1 MNFDIVTPG
10 CTGVG
15 RVNCA
20 LAGFN
25 ELILL
30 GGDGDDVLNL
40 SAIAAPTFATLLIGG
55 AGADLL
61 LGSGGDDTLLGGPG
75 DDILNGGPGID
86 TVSVG
91 PGANILL
98 NGERPFVAPEP
109 IITPLPRPASTV
121 PEPGGTLLL
130 GTGLVALSLTGRSL
144 RARRQKATPQ
154 RN

>member
-1 MNFDIVTPG
+1 M
-10 CTGVG
+10 G

-144 RARRQKATPQ
+144 RARRQKATRQ